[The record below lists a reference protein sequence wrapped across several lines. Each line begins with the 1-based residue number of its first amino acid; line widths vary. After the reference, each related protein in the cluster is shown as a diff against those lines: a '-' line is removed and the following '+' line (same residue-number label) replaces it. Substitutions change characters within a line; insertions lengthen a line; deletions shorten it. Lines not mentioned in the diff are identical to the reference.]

1 MQTYTQLPGNKAGWL
16 RVAMTI
22 VLLSASLPLMTA
34 CNPFS
39 KTTTAAAVPACQTN
53 NTADV
58 RFYGGSLTGLTNTIV
73 WDGSVVATVAP
84 GQYSSYT
91 AQTAGVTH
99 TLTIKNAATGAAV
112 CATSYPNLAQC
123 TSHTFYCTT

>member
-1 MQTYTQLPGNKAGWL
+1 MQTHTQLPGKKEGWL
-16 RVAMTI
+16 RIAMTI
-22 VLLSASLPLMTA
+22 ALLSASLPLVTA

-39 KTTTAAAVPACQTN
+39 KATTTITPACQTN

-58 RFYGGSLTGLTNTIV
+58 RFYGGSATGLTNTVV

-91 AQTAGVTH
+91 AQNAGPHV
-99 TLTIKNAATGAAV
+99 LFFRNAATGAQV
-112 CATSYPNLAQC
+112 CSTAYPNLAQC
-123 TSHTFYCTT
+123 SSHTYYCSI